1 MEKQNICDIMIK
13 NKKFRKLNQK
23 IMWKKVEYSQNQIKK
38 AGKAIL
44 KDDISEEEKKQALD
58 IINNWRA
65 SHAFPLNTITCHLKR
80 MTSNDTVVVQR
91 LKRLDSITGKL
102 KRMPNMSLCT
112 MQDLGGCRVIVN
124 TIDDVYKVV
133 EDYKKSRKRHILK
146 SEDDYIAIPKMSGYR
161 SYHMVY
167 QYHSDR
173 SEDYNHNMLIE
184 IQART
189 KLQHIWATAVETMG
203 IYTKNALKAGS
214 GDEDILRFFSLVS
227 SLIAIK
233 EEMPIVPG
241 TPNNMNEL
249 IEEIRDIDRR
259 KNVIYNLSAIRV
271 AIEHVKERK
280 KKGYY
285 ILILNYDTKQLRII
299 TYKPSQINEATD
311 FYNHI
316 EAINKENTDA
326 VLVSATS
333 FASLRAAYPNYF
345 SDIKEFID
353 LVNEFIK

>member
-1 MEKQNICDIMIK
+1 MKGNCDIIK
-13 NKKFRKLNQK
+13 EKMEIWNNK

-44 KDDISEEEKKQALD
+44 RDDLSEEEKKYALD
-58 IINNWRA
+58 VINNWRA

-102 KRMPNMSLCT
+102 KRMHNMSLCT
-112 MQDLGGCRVIVN
+112 MQDLGGCRVIV
-124 TIDDVYKVV
+124 DMVEEVYKVV

-146 SEDDYIAIPKMSGYR
+146 GENDYIKFPKLSGYR

-184 IQART
+184 IQVRT

-203 IYTKNALKAGS
+203 IYTKNALKAGN
-214 GDEDILRFFSLVS
+214 GDKDILRFFSLVS

-233 EEMPIVPG
+233 ENMPLVPD
-241 TPNNMNEL
+241 TPNNLDDL
-249 IEEIRDIDRR
+249 IAEIRKIDKK
-259 KNVIYNLSAIRV
+259 KNIIDTLSAIRI
-271 AIEHVKERK
+271 AIDHVKERK

-285 ILILNYDTKQLRII
+285 ILILNYDTKHLRILAFN
-299 TYKPSQINEATD
+299 PSEINRATD
-311 FYNHI
+311 MYNKI
-316 EAINKENTDA
+316 EESKDKNIDT

-333 FASLRAAYPNYF
+333 FDSLRAAYPNYF

-353 LVNEFIK
+353 MVRDFIK